1 MCFKFIELSDPTRR
15 NAIWCSGCS
24 FLFRRVSMY
33 KETKSMSEYQEPIQ
47 VTSAATPRWVGIA
60 LVTLA
65 AVSLLGIGIGWSA
78 LNHANSVEQTTQTSV
93 KQANDALA
101 QKLAK
106 EDEINQQLQSDL
118 KVVTDKLN
126 VTQSDL
132 IKARKQ
138 NKQSSAAVDKKIAGL
153 ESSVNTQLAAKAN
166 ADDVNKL
173 NTDVTG
179 VKSDLDAT
187 KNNLQMARSEMGT
200 LIARNHDEI
209 DQLRRMGTRDYYEFT
224 VTRKAGA
231 QKVGAVQVELKGTNQ
246 KKNQFTMN
254 VLADDKTFEKKNRS
268 VNEPIFFY
276 TGGSHAALELVV
288 NKVTKSTASGYLSV
302 PKAAGSTSA
311 AASSSG
317 S

>member
-1 MCFKFIELSDPTRR
+1 
-15 NAIWCSGCS
+15 
-24 FLFRRVSMY
+24 
-33 KETKSMSEYQEPIQ
+33 MSEYQEPIQ
-47 VTSAATPRWVGIA
+47 AGSTATPRWVGIA
-60 LVTLA
+60 LVALA
-65 AVSLLGIGIGWSA
+65 AVSLIGIGIGWSA
-78 LNHANSVEQTTQTSV
+78 LNHANSVEQATQTSV

-132 IKARKQ
+132 VKARKQ
-138 NKQSSAAVDKKIAGL
+138 NRQSSVTMDKKIAGL

-166 ADDVNKL
+166 SDDVNKL

-179 VKSDLDAT
+179 VKTDLDAT

-209 DQLRRMGTRDYYEFT
+209 DQLRRMGTRDYFEFT

-231 QKVGAVQVELKGTNQ
+231 QKVGSVQVELKNANP
-246 KKNQFTMN
+246 KKNQFTIN
-254 VLADDKTFEKKNRS
+254 VLADDKSFEKKNRS

-302 PKAAGSTSA
+302 PKAAGSSSASASTS
-311 AASSSG
+311 G
-317 S
+317 Q

>member
-1 MCFKFIELSDPTRR
+1 
-15 NAIWCSGCS
+15 
-24 FLFRRVSMY
+24 
-33 KETKSMSEYQEPIQ
+33 MSEYQEPIQ
-47 VTSAATPRWVGIA
+47 VTSTATPRWVGIA
-60 LVTLA
+60 LVVLA
-65 AVSLLGIGIGWSA
+65 AVSLVGIGIGWSA
-78 LNHANSVEQTTQTSV
+78 LNHANSVEQATQTSV

-101 QKLAK
+101 QKLAR

-126 VTQSDL
+126 VTQADL
-132 IKARKQ
+132 VKARKQ
-138 NKQSSAAVDKKIAGL
+138 NRQSSVTIDKKIAGL

-166 ADDVNKL
+166 SEDVNKL

-224 VTRKAGA
+224 VTRKTGA
-231 QKVGAVQVELKGTNQ
+231 QKVGAVQVELKNANP
-246 KKNQFTMN
+246 KKNQFTIN

-276 TGGSHAALELVV
+276 TGGSHAALELVI

-302 PKAAGSTSA
+302 PKSAGSTSA
-311 AASSSG
+311 SASSSG
-317 S
+317 L

>member
-1 MCFKFIELSDPTRR
+1 
-15 NAIWCSGCS
+15 
-24 FLFRRVSMY
+24 
-33 KETKSMSEYQEPIQ
+33 
-47 VTSAATPRWVGIA
+47 
-60 LVTLA
+60 
-65 AVSLLGIGIGWSA
+65 
-78 LNHANSVEQTTQTSV
+78 V
-93 KQANDALA
+93 KQANDSLA
-101 QKLAK
+101 QKLAR

-132 IKARKQ
+132 VKARKV
-138 NKQSSAAVDKKIAGL
+138 NRQSSVTIDKKIAGL

-166 ADDVNKL
+166 TDDVNKL

-209 DQLRRMGTRDYYEFT
+209 DQLRRMGTRDYFEFT

-231 QKVGAVQVELKGTNQ
+231 QKVGAVQVELKNANP
-246 KKNQFTMN
+246 KKNQFTIN
-254 VLADDKTFEKKNRS
+254 VLADDKSFEKKNRS

-276 TGGSHAALELVV
+276 TGGSHAALELVI

-302 PKAAGSTSA
+302 PKSAGSNSA
-311 AASSSG
+311 TASTSG

>member
-1 MCFKFIELSDPTRR
+1 
-15 NAIWCSGCS
+15 
-24 FLFRRVSMY
+24 
-33 KETKSMSEYQEPIQ
+33 MSEYQEESIH
-47 VTSAATPRWVGIA
+47 TTTTATPRWVGLAVAA
-60 LVTLA
+60 LA
-65 AVSLLGIGIGWSA
+65 GISLLGVGVGWSA
-78 LNHANSVEQTTQTSV
+78 LNHAKSVEQETQTSV
-93 KQANDALA
+93 KQSNDALA
-101 QKLAK
+101 QKLAR

-138 NKQSSAAVDKKIAGL
+138 NKQSSAAVDKKLAGL

-166 ADDVNKL
+166 TDDVNKL

-209 DQLRRMGTRDYYEFT
+209 DQLRRMGTRDYFEFT
-224 VTRKAGA
+224 VNRKGGA
-231 QKVGAVQVELKGTNQ
+231 QKVGAVQVELKNTNQ
-246 KKNQFTMN
+246 KKNQFTIN

-276 TGGSHAALELVV
+276 TGGSHAALELVI
-288 NKVTKSTASGYLSV
+288 NKVTKSSASGYLSV
-302 PKAAGSTSA
+302 PKAPGST
-311 AASSSG
+311 AASASTSG
-317 S
+317 M

>member
-1 MCFKFIELSDPTRR
+1 
-15 NAIWCSGCS
+15 
-24 FLFRRVSMY
+24 MY

-93 KQANDALA
+93 RQANDALA

-132 IKARKQ
+132 VKARKQ
-138 NKQSSAAVDKKIAGL
+138 NRQSSVTIDKKIAGL
-153 ESSVNTQLAAKAN
+153 ENSVNTQLAAKAS

-179 VKSDLDAT
+179 VRSDLDAA

-209 DQLRRMGTRDYYEFT
+209 DQLRRMGTRDYFEFT

-231 QKVGAVQVELKGTNQ
+231 QKVGVVQVELKNANP
-246 KKNQFTMN
+246 KKNQFTIN

-276 TGGSHAALELVV
+276 TGGSHAALELVI

-302 PKAAGSTSA
+302 PKAAGGTSASASTS
-311 AASSSG
+311 G